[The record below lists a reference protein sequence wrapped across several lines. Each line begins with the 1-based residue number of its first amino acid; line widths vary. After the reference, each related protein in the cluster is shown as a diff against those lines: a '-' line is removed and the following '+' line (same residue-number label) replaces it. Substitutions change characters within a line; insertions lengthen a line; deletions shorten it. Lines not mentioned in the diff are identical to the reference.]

1 MAQAVITLGCMCVE
15 GGLRARCLEGFCS
28 SPLVGSIIHLLQPS
42 DWRLYFISPAL
53 KKMKAVQPRSMSY
66 MQDIVT
72 AFLYSPF
79 YACVCVRLGL
89 KQALF
94 SDPNQQVCSLD
105 NSICRLPRFAY

>member
-79 YACVCVRLGL
+79 YACVCAPWPETGFVLRS
-89 KQALF
+89 KSA
-94 SDPNQQVCSLD
+94 SLL
-105 NSICRLPRFAY
+105 SGQFYL